1 LKSRREFIQTS
12 SAFLTVSTATTSP
25 AQPNSRGGEQI
36 TTITRD
42 YWNDLPN
49 YLIGSVNAARA
60 KRKSELVGLRSA
72 AAVNERTSFVRTK
85 VWDLIGGKLEKTA
98 LNARTTGTIDRTNYQ
113 IEKVIFESQPKFY
126 VTAHLYLPKSGSGPF
141 PGILAPLGHSANG
154 KAYGSYQTVFQNLAR
169 RGFAVLTWDPP
180 GQGERL
186 QYIDPSTNRSR
197 YGPTGEHDRFGLPA
211 LLIGST
217 TTQFE
222 VWDAIR
228 ALDYLLSRP
237 EIDAK
242 RIGCCGHSGGGTQTM
257 FLCALEPRIS
267 AAIVVE
273 GNSENLAGP
282 NYQPPGAY
290 ADAEQNL
297 IGGLTIPIDRGDLL
311 CAFAPK
317 PLLMC
322 YTPIDA
328 GTTYSPTYVE
338 GTAEVF
344 DELSAVYRTSGAHDK
359 VALFASPLPHDYD
372 YFNRQAT
379 YQWFGRWLQ
388 GGRPDVEEA
397 AFEDAPEAS
406 LWCTSSGQVLTSLGG
421 RAAFQVNLDRLRA
434 ARRDAKPNR
443 QSIEQGLREVL
454 ALPATS
460 DPVRANVLSRKT
472 QRNIVIEEI
481 EFRSEPGIRV
491 PCWFLKASP
500 GNARAPVVVMAQA
513 AGKDALFENWPV
525 IERLV
530 RAGVSICSVDLRTC
544 GVTRPHL
551 PSAAPLFY
559 GDEVNLAYSMLG
571 LSVGSPILGQQVW
584 DLLKCLD
591 YLEGRD
597 DVDNKRIG
605 VFASGMVC
613 LPAFLGTALDRRVT
627 SALLDGMLAD
637 FESVVASKDYVLP
650 LSAVAFGFLRRFDL
664 PEICASIAP
673 RPVWLANTVGPQG
686 NTLPLGAVYSTYNAS
701 ETKSLFLLVKPDPID
716 SVISDWAQKALV

>member
-1 LKSRREFIQTS
+1 LKSRREFIQAS
-12 SAFLTVSTATTSP
+12 SALLTVSIPATGTEQPKAGDAEKTS
-25 AQPNSRGGEQI
+25 AI
-36 TTITRD
+36 ARD

-49 YLIGSVNAARA
+49 YFIAKVNAARA
-60 KRKSELVGLRSA
+60 KRKSELARVKSA
-72 AAVNERTSFVRTK
+72 EEANARASFVRTK
-85 VWDLIGGKLEKTA
+85 VWDLIGGELEKAA
-98 LNARTTGTIDRTNYQ
+98 LNATTTGTIERGAYR

-126 VTAHLYLPKSGSGPF
+126 VTAHLYIPKSGNQPF
-141 PGILAPLGHSANG
+141 PGILAPLGHSSNG
-154 KAYGSYQTVFQNLAR
+154 KAYTAYQTVFQNLAR
-169 RGFAVLTWDPP
+169 RGFAVLAWDPP

-197 YGPTGEHDRFGLPA
+197 YGPTGEHDRFGLQA

-222 VWDAIR
+222 VWDGIR

-297 IGGLTIPIDRGDLL
+297 IGGLTIPLDRGDLL

-317 PLLMC
+317 PLLVC

-328 GTTYSPTYVE
+328 GTTYSPTYIE
-338 GTAEVF
+338 GTMEVF
-344 DELSAVYRTSGAHDK
+344 DELSAVYRASGAHDK

-379 YQWFGRWLQ
+379 YRWFGKWLQ
-388 GGRPDVEEA
+388 GGQPDAEEA
-397 AFEDAPEAS
+397 AFDDAPEES
-406 LWCTSSGQVLTSLGG
+406 LWCTPTGQVLSSPGG
-421 RAAFQVNLDRLRA
+421 RAAFQINLDRLHSA
-434 ARRDAKPNR
+434 KRDAKADR
-443 QSIEQGLREVL
+443 REMERGLREVL
-454 ALPATS
+454 ALPSESKA
-460 DPVRANVLSRKT
+460 VQANVLSRKT
-472 QRNIVIEEI
+472 QRDVVIEEI
-481 EFRSEPGIRV
+481 EFRSESGIRV

-500 GNARAPVVVMAQA
+500 GSARMPAVVMAQA
-513 AGKDALFENWPV
+513 AGKDALFEKRPV

-559 GDEVNLAYSMLG
+559 GDEVNLAYSMVG

-591 YLEGRD
+591 YLESRD

-613 LPAFLGTALDRRVT
+613 LPALLGTALDRRVR

-673 RPVWLANTVGPQG
+673 RPMWLANTVGPQG
-686 NTLPLGAVYSTYNAS
+686 KTLPLGTVYRKYNAS
-701 ETKSLFLLVKPDPID
+701 ETKSLYLLVKPDAID
-716 SVISDWAQKALV
+716 TVINDWAQKALV